1 MIGLEILIIPLIAL
15 AVWVLQYVFRGP
27 DENKPPNR
35 GRPGPARPG
44 TRPPPRRP
52 VTDLDRY
59 LEETRRRRQQE
70 ENRPVVIAE
79 VVPEPPRAEP
89 ERSRLSVPPRPPA
102 PRPPPRVER
111 RPPRVPPPAPEPVR
125 RPSVQ
130 PETVRPVLLE
140 SAPVTVPVPEA
151 LPTRAP
157 ASVPRASEQ
166 KLRNVALPDV
176 LDTRSRAQRQAD
188 ASLLLGELTRL
199 FRTPQGMAAALVLQE
214 VLGRPLSQRRPR

>member
-1 MIGLEILIIPLIAL
+1 MNGLEILIIPLIAL
-15 AVWVLQYVFRGP
+15 AVWVLQYLFRGP
-27 DENKPPNR
+27 DENKPANR
-35 GRPGPARPG
+35 ARPG
-44 TRPPPRRP
+44 QARPGNRPPQRRP

-70 ENRPVVIAE
+70 ENRPVIIAE
-79 VVPEPPRAEP
+79 VVPEPPPRIEP
-89 ERSRLSVPPRPPA
+89 ERRRPPA
-102 PRPPPRVER
+102 PRPAPRVER
-111 RPPRVPPPAPEPVR
+111 RPARVPSPAPEPVR

-140 SAPVTVPVPEA
+140 SAPVAVPVPEA
-151 LPTRAP
+151 LPARAP
-157 ASVPRASEQ
+157 TSVPQGPEQ
-166 KLRNVALPDV
+166 NLRKVALPDV

-214 VLGRPLSQRRPR
+214 VLGRPLSQRRR